1 MRQLRLQGPN
11 IDLLVRTSGPRDAC
25 AGLISG
31 EIELAI
37 GVYPQ
42 VPQHLLRQELYRDK
56 LVCVADKT
64 NPLLKRGRLNRSAYL
79 ASPHVTVAPNLVSGI
94 QLDEILAAMGVIRKV
109 AATVPHYLAIPEL
122 IRGTDLVGHVSS
134 RLLSVFRAS
143 PDIAVFPIPIRVEV
157 PELLFEQVW
166 HKRHE
171 NDIGHKWLRNLIS
184 DAIGAAAKR

>member
-1 MRQLRLQGPN
+1 
-11 IDLLVRTSGPRDAC
+11 
-25 AGLISG
+25 
-31 EIELAI
+31 
-37 GVYPQ
+37 
-42 VPQHLLRQELYRDK
+42 
-56 LVCVADKT
+56 
-64 NPLLKRGRLNRSAYL
+64 
-79 ASPHVTVAPNLVSGI
+79 
-94 QLDEILAAMGVIRKV
+94 MGVIRKV